1 MKNSILLFLLILIT
15 ACCCK
20 TDDNKKPD
28 EDNNFAQYFRS
39 KVNGEDFSNYG
50 DLTCEPLIFD
60 YYPEAINGTPQGYL
74 VLGGRNCIDE
84 RGVGLRFANA
94 NPQTGSF
101 LFIEPMFADSAF
113 PFYAFKPNPNE
124 SIRFIDNLID
134 GSVTFS
140 RFEPRTEEKLGTV
153 EGTFNFT
160 VIDTIDQTTYNITDG
175 VFRFRIQHSW

>member
-1 MKNSILLFLLILIT
+1 MKNSILLFLLILTT

-20 TDDNKKPD
+20 TNDNKKPD
-28 EDNNFAQYFRS
+28 EDNNFAQYFRC
-39 KVNGEDFSNYG
+39 KVNGEDFHNRG
-50 DLTCEPLIFD
+50 DLTCESLLFD

-74 VLGGRNCIDE
+74 VLSGRNCEIE
-84 RGVGLRFANA
+84 SSVGLRFSDAI
-94 NPQTGSF
+94 PQTGTF
-101 LFIEPMFADSAF
+101 NFIEQMFADSAF
-113 PFYAFKPNPNE
+113 PYYAFVPSGGGGLQAVEK
-124 SIRFIDNLID
+124 LVD

-175 VFRFRIQHSW
+175 EFRFRIQHSW